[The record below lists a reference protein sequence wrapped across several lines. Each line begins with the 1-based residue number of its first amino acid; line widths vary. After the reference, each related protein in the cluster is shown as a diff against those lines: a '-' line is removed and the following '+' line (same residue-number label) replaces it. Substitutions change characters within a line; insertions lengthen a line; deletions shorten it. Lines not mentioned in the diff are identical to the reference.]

1 MRQLLAYPFLLG
13 SLLAPAICQTRGSAG
28 GPLTIEDFQTFN
40 VANGTAMV
48 LDCPVLDSTA
58 ICNNQGPGL
67 VVEGVGFTFN
77 ESGQW
82 DGAGYYGAPSK
93 EILSNTSPLTIS
105 FEPAVTIFDVNMR
118 AYTGYPATATVTVY
132 GPDDT
137 TVIGTLSNVYLGSAG
152 VALRVGW
159 QDDTGIGKVVL
170 AQTGQ
175 FFSPII
181 DDLEFGAATATLTL
195 SPGSA
200 VPGTP
205 IAIAGSGFAA
215 NENIQVV
222 WQHGSTSKVLAT
234 LTADAG
240 GAAAGTT
247 NLPLTAYGTN
257 LVYAL
262 GESSGL
268 FGAAL
273 LSVTPRMST
282 VPNAGV
288 PGTRAVAQGSGFGA
302 REMVQIY
309 WASPL
314 QLLGTAIANADGT
327 FTGATALGFTIPAGA
342 APGENLI
349 YGIGEST
356 QAEGKG
362 FISVQ

>member
-1 MRQLLAYPFLLG
+1 MRRLLAYPFLLG
-13 SLLAPAICQTRGSAG
+13 TLLAPAICQTND
-28 GPLTIEDFQTFN
+28 PLTVETFEAFN
-40 VANGTAMV
+40 IANGTAIRV
-48 LDCPVLDSTA
+48 DCPVLDSSA
-58 ICNNQGPGL
+58 ICNGQGPGL
-67 VVEGVGFTFN
+67 VLPGVSYVFTT
-77 ESGQW
+77 SGQW
-82 DGAGYYGAPSK
+82 DGAGYFGSTSK
-93 EILSNTSPLTIS
+93 EILSSDSPFTIN
-105 FEPAVTIFDVNMR
+105 FTPAVTIFGVNLR

-159 QDDTGIGKVVL
+159 QNSTGIGKVVL

-175 FFSPII
+175 LFSPII

-200 VPGTP
+200 APGSP

-234 LTADAG
+234 LTADASG
-240 GAAAGTT
+240 SASGTT

-282 VPNAGV
+282 VPNAGA

-327 FTGATALGFTIPAGA
+327 FTADTALGFTIPAGA
-342 APGENLI
+342 APGENVI
-349 YGIGEST
+349 YGVGEST
-356 QAEGKG
+356 HAIGKG
-362 FISVQ
+362 AITVE